1 MKKIIYILILL
12 FSFISFN
19 VFAKSWYQVEVI
31 IFDRIN
37 PDLGEEKWVNGELK
51 IRPDI
56 IELYP
61 NHKINHDQGLTP
73 YMIMDEKNNR
83 MNGIFRVL
91 KLSSEYRPLIHLLW
105 QQPATKRSQ
114 SRYIHI
120 IKYDSENKASK
131 EELLAIPEEP
141 NFIEDLTKTHKI
153 IDGSIR
159 IRSNFYL
166 HVDLDLYYFKN
177 VYNDNKMINEEVE
190 FSDSSFKEL
199 TIELKE
205 SRKIKLNEIHYF
217 DNPMY
222 GVILQVSRIEES

>member
-12 FSFISFN
+12 FPFISFN
-19 VFAKSWYQVEVI
+19 VFAESWYQVEVI

-37 PDLGEEKWVNGELK
+37 PDLGEEKWVNGEPK
-51 IRPDI
+51 IRPDM

-61 NHKINHDQGLTP
+61 NHEMNHDQGLAP

-83 MNGIFRVL
+83 MHGIFRVL
-91 KLSSEYRPLIHLLW
+91 KLSREYRPLIHLSW
-105 QQPATKRSQ
+105 QQPATKLRQ
-114 SRYIHI
+114 SRYIHM
-120 IKYDSENKASK
+120 KYDSESEVPK
-131 EELLAIPEEP
+131 EEILAIPEEP
-141 NFIEDLTKTHKI
+141 NFIEDLTKTKKI

-166 HVDLDLYYFKN
+166 HVDLDIYYFKN
-177 VYNDNKMINEEVE
+177 LYNDNKIINKEVE
-190 FSDSSFKEL
+190 FSNSRFKEL
-199 TIELKE
+199 TIQLKE

-217 DNPMY
+217 DNPLY

>member
-12 FSFISFN
+12 FPFMAFN
-19 VFAKSWYQVEVI
+19 VFAESWYQVEVI

-37 PDLGEEKWVNGELK
+37 PDLGEEKWVNGEPK
-51 IRPDI
+51 IRPDMV
-56 IELYP
+56 ELYP
-61 NHKINHDQGLTP
+61 NHRKNHDQGLAP

-91 KLSSEYRPLIHLLW
+91 KLSSEYRPLIHLSW
-105 QQPATKRSQ
+105 QQPATNRRQ
-114 SRYIHI
+114 SRYIHM
-120 IKYDSENKASK
+120 KYESESEVSK
-131 EELLAIPEEP
+131 EEILAIPEEP
-141 NFIEDLTKTHKI
+141 NFIEDLTKTNKI

-177 VYNDNKMINEEVE
+177 VYNDNQMINEEVE
-190 FSDSSFKEL
+190 FSDSNFKEL

-222 GVILQVSRIEES
+222 GVILQVSRLEEP

>member
-12 FSFISFN
+12 FPFMSFN
-19 VFAKSWYQVEVI
+19 VFAESWYQVEVI

-37 PDLGEEKWVNGELK
+37 SDLGEEKWVNEEPK
-51 IRPDI
+51 IRPNMV
-56 IELYP
+56 ELYP
-61 NHKINHDQGLTP
+61 NHEKNHDQELAS

-141 NFIEDLTKTHKI
+141 NFIKDLTKTNKI

-177 VYNDNKMINEEVE
+177 VYNDNQMINEEVE

-222 GVILQVSRIEES
+222 GVILQVSRLEES

>member
-12 FSFISFN
+12 FPFMSFN
-19 VFAKSWYQVEVI
+19 VFAESWYQVEVI
-31 IFDRIN
+31 IFDSIN
-37 PDLGEEKWVNGELK
+37 SDLNEEKWVNGEPK
-51 IRPDI
+51 IRPDMV
-56 IELYP
+56 ELYP
-61 NHKINHDQGLTP
+61 NHGKNHVQGLAP

-91 KLSSEYRPLIHLLW
+91 KLSSEYRPLIHLSW
-105 QQPATKRSQ
+105 QQPATNRRQ
-114 SRYIHI
+114 SRYIHM
-120 IKYDSENKASK
+120 KYESESEVSK
-131 EELLAIPEEP
+131 EEILAIPEEP
-141 NFIEDLTKTHKI
+141 NFIEDLTKTNKI

-177 VYNDNKMINEEVE
+177 VYNDNQMINEEVE

-222 GVILQVSRIEES
+222 GVILQVSRLEES

>member
-12 FSFISFN
+12 FPFISFN
-19 VFAKSWYQVEVI
+19 VFAESWYQVEVI

-37 PDLGEEKWVNGELK
+37 PDLGEEKWVNGEPK
-51 IRPDI
+51 IRSDMV
-56 IELYP
+56 ELYP
-61 NHKINHDQGLTP
+61 NHGINHDQGLVP

-91 KLSSEYRPLIHLLW
+91 KLSSEYRPLIHLSW
-105 QQPATKRSQ
+105 QQPATKRRQ
-114 SRYIHI
+114 SRYIHM
-120 IKYDSENKASK
+120 KYESENEVSK
-131 EELLAIPEEP
+131 EEILAIPEEP
-141 NFIEDLTKTHKI
+141 NFIEDLTKTKKI

-177 VYNDNKMINEEVE
+177 VYNDNQMINEEVE

-222 GVILQVSRIEES
+222 GVILQVSRLEES